1 MEKDA
6 GRNVYFFRE
15 KYILMSVVFECDKCY
30 NNWMCLT
37 NICIELISSA
47 LYHRLIKR
55 RAYECGEDGGECG
68 GGGWVGEAACR
79 GGVGTRSRTVVF
91 LLNW

>member
-1 MEKDA
+1 M
-6 GRNVYFFRE
+6 F
-15 KYILMSVVFECDKCY
+15 
-30 NNWMCLT
+30 NNWLCLT

-55 RAYECGEDGGECG
+55 RAYECGEEGLSGVGG
-68 GGGWVGEAACR
+68 VGEAACR

-91 LLNW
+91 LLDW